1 MFGSR
6 RGFVPLA
13 SLSLLL
19 TLTPAAFGAPDSTTG
34 LEQPESAHW
43 DSKTDAWYVSNTAGG
58 YVSKIGPDGVVI
70 EQQWLEDLHGPYGV
84 TTHKGDLYVSDT
96 DRVVIADLKT
106 GKVEADIPVEASMM
120 NDIAVDKRGDVYFS
134 DTCGDIVF
142 RIRKGASKAEPFVEL
157 PNEGPN
163 GLAFTGNQ
171 MIVAG
176 LGALPGVCGDPTG
189 VGGRVLS
196 VDMKTKEVTPVSGK
210 LGALD
215 GVVVDGKRFIVT
227 DFATGRILAVDAA
240 TGASSL
246 IAPEM
251 PSAADL
257 GFDPKA
263 RIIAVP
269 VSFGNSV
276 EYHDV

>member
-1 MFGSR
+1 MLLPGLR
-6 RGFVPLA
+6 A
-13 SLSLLL
+13 SAA
-19 TLTPAAFGAPDSTTG
+19 TAPASTTG

-43 DSKTDAWYVSNTAGG
+43 DATTNAWYVSNTAGG
-58 YVSKIGPDGVVI
+58 YITKIGPDGVVL
-70 EQQWLEDLHGPYGV
+70 EQEWLNGLHGPYGV
-84 TTHKGDLYVSDT
+84 TTFRGDLYVSDT
-96 DRVVIADLKT
+96 DQVLVADLKT
-106 GKVEADIPVEASMM
+106 GKVEGAVPVEASMM
-120 NDIAVDKRGDVYFS
+120 NDIAVDKRGDIYFS
-134 DTCGDIVF
+134 DTCGDIVY
-142 RIRKGASKAEPFVEL
+142 RIRKGGSKVEPFVEL

-163 GLAFTGNQ
+163 GLDFKGKQ

-189 VGGRVLS
+189 VGGRILS
-196 VDMKTKEVTPVSGK
+196 IDMKSHEITPVSEK

-215 GVVVDGKRFIVT
+215 GLVVDGERFIVT

-246 IAPEM
+246 IAAEM
-251 PSAADL
+251 PSVADL
-257 GFDPKA
+257 GFDSKA

>member
-1 MFGSR
+1 M
-6 RGFVPLA
+6 LA
-13 SLSLLL
+13 PS
-19 TLTPAAFGAPDSTTG
+19 AAAAPPSTTG

-43 DSKTDAWYVSNTAGG
+43 DSKTNAWYVSSTAGP
-58 YVSKIGPDGVVI
+58 YVSKVGPDGAVI
-70 EQQWLEDLHGPYGV
+70 EQEWLGGLHGPYGV
-84 TTHKGDLYVSDT
+84 TTYRGDLYVSDT

-106 GKVEADIPVEASMM
+106 GKIEAEIPVEASLM
-120 NDIAVDKRGDVYFS
+120 NDIVVDKQGDIYFS
-134 DTCGDIVF
+134 DTCGGIVY
-142 RIRKGASKAEPFVEL
+142 RIRNGDSKAEPFVEL

-163 GLAFTGNQ
+163 GLALKGNQ

-176 LGALPGVCGDPTG
+176 LGSLPGVCGDPTA

-196 VDMKTKEVTPVSGK
+196 IDMKTQEITPVSEK

-215 GVVVDGKRFIVT
+215 GVVVDGERFIVT

-257 GFDPKA
+257 GFDSKA

>member
-1 MFGSR
+1 
-6 RGFVPLA
+6 
-13 SLSLLL
+13 
-19 TLTPAAFGAPDSTTG
+19 

-43 DSKTDAWYVSNTAGG
+43 DAKTNAWYVSNTAGQFI
-58 YVSKIGPDGVVI
+58 SKIGSDGAVI
-70 EQQWLEDLHGPYGV
+70 KLRWLEGLHGPYGV
-84 TTHKGDLYVSDT
+84 TTYRGDIYVSDT

-106 GKVEADIPVEASMM
+106 GKVEAKIPAEAEMM
-120 NDIAVDKRGDVYFS
+120 NDIAVNEQGDIFFS
-134 DTCGDIVF
+134 DTCGGIVF
-142 RIRKGASKAEPFVEL
+142 RIRQGGSKAKPFIEL

-163 GLAFTGNQ
+163 GLDFKGSQ

-176 LGALPGVCGDPTG
+176 LGALPGVCGDPTNA
-189 VGGRVLS
+189 GGRVLS
-196 VDMKTKEVTPVSGK
+196 IDMKTLEVTAVSEK

-215 GVVVDGKRFIVT
+215 GLVVDGERFIVT

-240 TGASSL
+240 TGAASL
-246 IAPEM
+246 IASEM

-257 GFDPKA
+257 GLDSKA
-263 RIIAVP
+263 RVIAVP